1 MSDPRKSVSV
11 LSEALTCTAYQ
22 PFTDVPDWALPYAA
36 YAYSKGYTNGVSPTT
51 FGTTMSASAEMY
63 TEFLLRALRY
73 SSTAQSDISNA
84 PERAYFAG
92 VLTAGE
98 GSALRA
104 SAFLRADVVYLS
116 YYALET
122 NVSGGSKLSD
132 TLIARGVFSDAAY
145 RASRAM
151 VNSARIG

>member
-1 MSDPRKSVSV
+1 
-11 LSEALTCTAYQ
+11 
-22 PFTDVPDWALPYAA
+22 
-36 YAYSKGYTNGVSPTT
+36 
-51 FGTTMSASAEMY
+51 MSASTEMY

-84 PERAYFAG
+84 PERAYFVG

-98 GSALRA
+98 VSALRA

-151 VNSARIG
+151 VTSSRIG

>member
-1 MSDPRKSVSV
+1 MEHARKAR
-11 LSEALTCTAYQ
+11 LLAGLDRYARACDGRGRGNTAKKRQQNITQALCDQ
-22 PFTDVPDWALPYAA
+22 LLIGVERFALHAR
-36 YAYSKGYTNGVSPTT
+36 G
-51 FGTTMSASAEMY
+51 
-63 TEFLLRALRY
+63 R
-73 SSTAQSDISNA
+73 
-84 PERAYFAG
+84 
-92 VLTAGE
+92 
-98 GSALRA
+98 
-104 SAFLRADVVYLS
+104 RADVVYLS

>member
-1 MSDPRKSVSV
+1 M
-11 LSEALTCTAYQ
+11 
-22 PFTDVPDWALPYAA
+22 
-36 YAYSKGYTNGVSPTT
+36 
-51 FGTTMSASAEMY
+51 
-63 TEFLLRALRY
+63 
-73 SSTAQSDISNA
+73 
-84 PERAYFAG
+84 G

-98 GSALRA
+98 VSALRA